1 MWKKWKKG
9 LVWLLMVMLV
19 LGTAAGCGTA
29 SGGQPERALVQE
41 QKVEETVQG
50 EKAAEAQEI
59 SEAGEEP
66 GEGKESEDWGEPEE
80 SGGDE
85 NRKESEE
92 SGGGKNPKE
101 SEESGGGG
109 NQKESEESGEGENRK
124 KTEKS
129 AQREDQKYS
138 DETNSSLNGDS
149 IEIEED
155 GTYISKDEVAL
166 YLHIYGYLPDNYIT
180 KKEAQDLGWDSKKG
194 NLDQVAPGM
203 SIGGS
208 YFGNYEGMLPEK
220 KGRKYYECDLD
231 YEGGYRGAKRLIYSN
246 DGLIFYTEDHYKT
259 FEQLY

>member
-1 MWKKWKKG
+1 MWRKWKKG

-50 EKAAEAQEI
+50 EKATEAQEI
-59 SEAGEEP
+59 SEAVEEP

-80 SGGDE
+80 SGGGE
-85 NRKESEE
+85 NRKE
-92 SGGGKNPKE
+92 P
-101 SEESGGGG
+101 
-109 NQKESEESGEGENRK
+109 
-124 KTEKS
+124 EKS
-129 AQREDQKYS
+129 EQGEDQKYS

-203 SIGGS
+203 SIGGG

>member
-1 MWKKWKKG
+1 MWRKWKKG

-29 SGGQPERALVQE
+29 SGGQPERTLVQE

-66 GEGKESEDWGEPEE
+66 GEGKESEDWGE
-80 SGGDE
+80 
-85 NRKESEE
+85 
-92 SGGGKNPKE
+92 

-129 AQREDQKYS
+129 EQREDQKYS

>member
-80 SGGDE
+80 SGG
-85 NRKESEE
+85 
-92 SGGGKNPKE
+92 
-101 SEESGGGG
+101 GG

-129 AQREDQKYS
+129 EQREDQKYS

>member
-80 SGGDE
+80 SGG
-85 NRKESEE
+85 
-92 SGGGKNPKE
+92 
-101 SEESGGGG
+101 GG

-129 AQREDQKYS
+129 EQREDQKYS

-166 YLHIYGYLPDNYIT
+166 YLHIYGYLPGNYIT

>member
-1 MWKKWKKG
+1 MGSLSEGRIVMWRKWKKG

-50 EKAAEAQEI
+50 EKATEAQEI
-59 SEAGEEP
+59 SEAVEEP

-80 SGGDE
+80 SGGGE
-85 NRKESEE
+85 NRKE
-92 SGGGKNPKE
+92 P
-101 SEESGGGG
+101 
-109 NQKESEESGEGENRK
+109 
-124 KTEKS
+124 EKS
-129 AQREDQKYS
+129 EQGEDQKYS

-203 SIGGS
+203 SIGGG

>member
-1 MWKKWKKG
+1 MWRKWKKG

-50 EKAAEAQEI
+50 EKATEAQEI
-59 SEAGEEP
+59 SEAVEEP

-80 SGGDE
+80 SGGGE
-85 NRKESEE
+85 NRKE
-92 SGGGKNPKE
+92 P
-101 SEESGGGG
+101 
-109 NQKESEESGEGENRK
+109 
-124 KTEKS
+124 EKS
-129 AQREDQKYS
+129 EQGEDQKYS

>member
-1 MWKKWKKG
+1 MWRKWKKG

-80 SGGDE
+80 SGGGE
-85 NRKESEE
+85 NRKE
-92 SGGGKNPKE
+92 P
-101 SEESGGGG
+101 
-109 NQKESEESGEGENRK
+109 
-124 KTEKS
+124 EKS
-129 AQREDQKYS
+129 EQGEDQKYS

>member
-1 MWKKWKKG
+1 M
-9 LVWLLMVMLV
+9 
-19 LGTAAGCGTA
+19 
-29 SGGQPERALVQE
+29 
-41 QKVEETVQG
+41 
-50 EKAAEAQEI
+50 
-59 SEAGEEP
+59 
-66 GEGKESEDWGEPEE
+66 
-80 SGGDE
+80 
-85 NRKESEE
+85 
-92 SGGGKNPKE
+92 
-101 SEESGGGG
+101 
-109 NQKESEESGEGENRK
+109 
-124 KTEKS
+124 
-129 AQREDQKYS
+129 
-138 DETNSSLNGDS
+138 
-149 IEIEED
+149 
-155 GTYISKDEVAL
+155 AL

>member
-1 MWKKWKKG
+1 MWRKWKKG

-29 SGGQPERALVQE
+29 SGGQPERTLVQE

-66 GEGKESEDWGEPEE
+66 GEGKESEDWGE
-80 SGGDE
+80 
-85 NRKESEE
+85 
-92 SGGGKNPKE
+92 

-129 AQREDQKYS
+129 EQREDQKYS

-166 YLHIYGYLPDNYIT
+166 YLHIYGYLPGNYIT

-220 KGRKYYECDLD
+220 KGRRYYECDLE

>member
-1 MWKKWKKG
+1 MWRKWKKG

-50 EKAAEAQEI
+50 EKATEAQEI
-59 SEAGEEP
+59 SEAVEEP

-80 SGGDE
+80 SGGGE
-85 NRKESEE
+85 NRKE
-92 SGGGKNPKE
+92 P
-101 SEESGGGG
+101 
-109 NQKESEESGEGENRK
+109 
-124 KTEKS
+124 EKS
-129 AQREDQKYS
+129 EQGEDQKYS

-194 NLDQVAPGM
+194 NLGVVAPGK
-203 SIGGS
+203 SIGGD

-246 DGLIFYTEDHYKT
+246 DGLIFNTEDHYKT

>member
-1 MWKKWKKG
+1 MWRKWKKG

-29 SGGQPERALVQE
+29 SGGQPERTLVQE

-66 GEGKESEDWGEPEE
+66 GEGKESEDWGE
-80 SGGDE
+80 
-85 NRKESEE
+85 
-92 SGGGKNPKE
+92 

-129 AQREDQKYS
+129 EQREDQKYS

-166 YLHIYGYLPDNYIT
+166 YLHIYGYLPGNYIT